1 MKTTMLIV
9 MSLMVVEVF
18 GQGLPRPGLLGGSLR
33 ARRIQRSQEASEQL
47 FRERYPTGTN
57 EFNRTFEQQSEYEKS
72 FELNDFLGF
81 GLGSKHEGR
90 TEVKLARP
98 FRGMVDVGL
107 GLTVK
112 GRIARVSVSRETVDI
127 SNASLS
133 NEVDKIASLLSRHY
147 KVSFSGN
154 RPGWYGGTNEDKWF
168 FNEHIVLRVSKR
180 YDAQRGTGEV
190 WVMAEKRS
198 LFKDDEEAMA
208 AEKAREIEKKCKK
221 YDIPADEG
229 EELLSSSTPLV
240 QPPETQCAQEAA
252 RRAQAEQERAQRE
265 AERAEQRQQLLAIQE
280 ELRRVRLAKAKSG
293 DIGGLVKELGE
304 CKEFA
309 QRSKMRYEQLLGMA
323 EEAKKLTPAARKL
336 YEEDL
341 AASKD
346 RMESDAQRVADIQ
359 AMLTPEKIEA
369 EKRRQEDAAKA
380 KAEYEALR
388 KKFVR

>member
-1 MKTTMLIV
+1 MKMTMLIL

-18 GQGLPRPGLLGGSLR
+18 GQGLSRPGLIGGSLR
-33 ARRIQRSQEASEQL
+33 ARRIQRSHEASEQL
-47 FRERYPTGTN
+47 FRERYPSGTN

-72 FELNDFLGF
+72 FELSDFLGF
-81 GLGSKHEGR
+81 GFGSKHEGR
-90 TEVKLARP
+90 TEVKLIKP
-98 FRGMVDVGL
+98 FRGMVDVVL

-112 GRIARVSVSRETVDI
+112 GRIARVNVSRKTEDI

-133 NEVDKIASLLSRHY
+133 NEVDKIVSLLSRHY

-154 RPGWYGGTNEDKWF
+154 SPSWYLGTNEDKWF
-168 FNEHIVLRVSKR
+168 FNEHIAFRVSKR

-190 WVMAEKRS
+190 WVMVEKRA

-229 EELLSSSTPLV
+229 EELLSSPTPLV
-240 QPPETQCAQEAA
+240 QPPENQCAQEAA

-265 AERAEQRQQLLAIQE
+265 AERTEQRQQLLAIQE
-280 ELRRVRLAKAKSG
+280 ELKRVRLAKANV
-293 DIGGLVKELGE
+293 GGLVKELDE
-304 CKEFA
+304 CKELA
-309 QRSKMRYEQLLGMA
+309 QRSKIRYEQLLGMA
-323 EEAKKLTPAARKL
+323 EDAKKLTSAARKL

-341 AASKD
+341 AASKA
-346 RMESDAQRVADIQ
+346 RMERDAQRVADIQ

-369 EKRRQEDAAKA
+369 EKRRQEEAAKA

>member
-1 MKTTMLIV
+1 MKKIIFIV
-9 MSLMVVEVF
+9 LSLMVVEVF
-18 GQGLPRPGLLGGSLR
+18 GQGLSRPGLLGGSLR

-47 FRERYPTGTN
+47 FRERYPSGTN

-72 FELNDFLGF
+72 FELSDFLGF
-81 GLGSKHEGR
+81 EFGSKYEGR
-90 TEVKLARP
+90 TEVKLIKP
-98 FRGMVDVGL
+98 FRGMVDVEL

-112 GRIARVSVSRETVDI
+112 GRIARVGVSRKTVDI

-133 NEVDKIASLLSRHY
+133 NEVDKIVSLLSRHY
-147 KVSFSGN
+147 KVSFSVN
-154 RPGWYGGTNEDKWF
+154 SPSWYLGSNEDKWF
-168 FNEHIVLRVSKR
+168 FNEHIAFRVSKR

-190 WVMAEKRS
+190 RVMAEKGA

-229 EELLSSSTPLV
+229 EELLSSPTLLV
-240 QPPETQCAQEAA
+240 QSPETQCAQEAA

-265 AERAEQRQQLLAIQE
+265 AERTEQRQQLLAIQE

-304 CKEFA
+304 SKELA
-309 QRSKMRYEQLLGMA
+309 QRSKIRYEQLLGMA
-323 EEAKKLTPAARKL
+323 EDAKKLTSAARKL

-341 AASKD
+341 AVSKA

-369 EKRRQEDAAKA
+369 EKRRQEEAAKA